1 MFQQI
6 FCLTRTSWHEST
18 VVMTRQLYLYVAIG
32 AVMVDSIIELAFVSS
47 MVGWL
52 HKTASGTFSIKYNRS
67 TFDLIGEPRHLLV
80 DQGHSSNGS
89 AGTAFIVVGIGGILA
104 LWLRSR
110 SNFHTNKFGTLFYRA
125 WLVFTILATI
135 FTLATLAYVFTVT
148 NAHEGQTI
156 DESLASTLVDSRYPN
171 DTWTPQGWF
180 DAVLQLDLASASERD
195 DIAHHLRLMRG
206 WQYNLIPM
214 FLLQLALTILAVID
228 AMASRRKRQLEI
240 LHDDK

>member
-1 MFQQI
+1 
-6 FCLTRTSWHEST
+6 
-18 VVMTRQLYLYVAIG
+18 MTRQLYLYVAIG
-32 AVMVDSIIELAFVSS
+32 LVMVDSIIELAFVSS

-52 HKTASGTFSIKYNRS
+52 HSTASGTFSINYNGS

-110 SNFHTNKFGTLFYRA
+110 SNIQISRFSTIFYRT

-148 NAHEGQTI
+148 NAHRGQAI
-156 DESLASTLVDSRYPN
+156 DVGLASTLVDSRYPK

-180 DAVLQLDLASASERD
+180 EAVLQLDLANASERN
-195 DIAHHLRLMRG
+195 DIAHHFRLMRA

-214 FLLQLALTILAVID
+214 FLLQLIMTALAVLD
-228 AMASRRKRQLEI
+228 AMAFRRKRQLEI
-240 LHDDK
+240 LHGYK